1 MYSLYS
7 DAKSK
12 EKAKEKMQELAGKD
26 ENDVEVQTASN
37 FSKELSQSFEDI
49 QIQGMSEKFV
59 EHQIRY
65 TWRSIYK
72 MHNEQA
78 IKAGGTLAQA
88 VVLLNLNPN
97 KGTPSTSLGPKMGLE
112 STSLGRTLKSM
123 ENSGFISRVPNK
135 DDKRGV
141 FIVLTKK
148 GKELRAISKKNGN
161 KFNKVVLN
169 KIGEKNLSIFF
180 DVLKSI
186 NGTIKDGQIF
196 K

>member
-1 MYSLYS
+1 
-7 DAKSK
+7 
-12 EKAKEKMQELAGKD
+12 
-26 ENDVEVQTASN
+26 
-37 FSKELSQSFEDI
+37 
-49 QIQGMSEKFV
+49 MSEKFV
-59 EHQIRY
+59 EHHIRY

-123 ENSGFISRVPNK
+123 EINGLIKRVPNEE
-135 DDKRGV
+135 DRRGV
-141 FIVLTKK
+141 FILLTNK

-161 KFNKVVLN
+161 KFNKIVLN
-169 KIGEKNLSIFF
+169 KIGEKKLDIFF

-186 NGTIKDGQIF
+186 NKTIKDGQIF

>member
-1 MYSLYS
+1 
-7 DAKSK
+7 
-12 EKAKEKMQELAGKD
+12 
-26 ENDVEVQTASN
+26 
-37 FSKELSQSFEDI
+37 
-49 QIQGMSEKFV
+49 
-59 EHQIRY
+59 
-65 TWRSIYK
+65 

-88 VVLLNLNPN
+88 VVLLNLNQN

-123 ENSGFISRVPNK
+123 EINGLIKRVPNGE
-135 DDKRGV
+135 DRRGV
-141 FIVLTKK
+141 FILLTNK

-161 KFNKVVLN
+161 KFNKIVLN
-169 KIGEKNLSIFF
+169 KIGEKKLEIFF

-186 NGTIKDGQIF
+186 NKTIKDGQIF

>member
-1 MYSLYS
+1 
-7 DAKSK
+7 
-12 EKAKEKMQELAGKD
+12 
-26 ENDVEVQTASN
+26 
-37 FSKELSQSFEDI
+37 
-49 QIQGMSEKFV
+49 MSEKFV

-78 IKAGGTLAQA
+78 VKAGGTLSQA

-123 ENSGFISRVPNK
+123 ENNGLITRVPNYE
-135 DDKRGV
+135 DKRGV
-141 FIVLTKK
+141 FILLTKK
-148 GKELRAISKKNGN
+148 GNALRSISKKNGN
-161 KFNKVVLN
+161 KFNKFVLN
-169 KIGEKNLSIFF
+169 KIGEKKLSIFF

-186 NGTIKDGQIF
+186 NATIKDGQIF

>member
-1 MYSLYS
+1 
-7 DAKSK
+7 
-12 EKAKEKMQELAGKD
+12 
-26 ENDVEVQTASN
+26 
-37 FSKELSQSFEDI
+37 
-49 QIQGMSEKFV
+49 
-59 EHQIRY
+59 
-65 TWRSIYK
+65 

-78 IKAGGTLAQA
+78 VKAGGTLAQA

-135 DDKRGV
+135 EDKRGV
-141 FIVLTKK
+141 YIVLTKK

-169 KIGEKNLSIFF
+169 LSLIH
-180 DVLKSI
+180 I
-186 NGTIKDGQIF
+186 
-196 K
+196 

>member
-1 MYSLYS
+1 
-7 DAKSK
+7 
-12 EKAKEKMQELAGKD
+12 
-26 ENDVEVQTASN
+26 
-37 FSKELSQSFEDI
+37 
-49 QIQGMSEKFV
+49 MSEKFV
-59 EHQIRY
+59 EHHIRY

-78 IKAGGTLAQA
+78 VKAGGTLAQA

-123 ENSGFISRVPNK
+123 ENNGLISRVPNK

-141 FIVLTKK
+141 FIVLTDKCIK
-148 GKELRAISKKNGN
+148 GRAISKKNGN
-161 KFNKVVLN
+161 KFNKVILN
-169 KIGEKNLSIFF
+169 KIGEKKLSIFF

>member
-1 MYSLYS
+1 
-7 DAKSK
+7 
-12 EKAKEKMQELAGKD
+12 
-26 ENDVEVQTASN
+26 
-37 FSKELSQSFEDI
+37 
-49 QIQGMSEKFV
+49 MSEKFV
-59 EHQIRY
+59 EHHIRY

-78 IKAGGTLAQA
+78 VKAGGTLAQA

-123 ENSGFISRVPNK
+123 ENAGFISRVPNK

-169 KIGEKNLSIFF
+169 KIGQKKLSIFF
-180 DVLKSI
+180 DVLNSI

>member
-1 MYSLYS
+1 
-7 DAKSK
+7 
-12 EKAKEKMQELAGKD
+12 
-26 ENDVEVQTASN
+26 
-37 FSKELSQSFEDI
+37 
-49 QIQGMSEKFV
+49 
-59 EHQIRY
+59 
-65 TWRSIYK
+65 

-78 IKAGGTLAQA
+78 VKSGGTLAQA

-123 ENSGFISRVPNK
+123 ENNGLISRMPNK
-135 DDKRGV
+135 EDKRGV
-141 FIVLTKK
+141 FILLTKK

-161 KFNKVVLN
+161 KFNKVISN
-169 KIGEKNLSIFF
+169 KVGKKKLSVFF

-186 NGTIKDGQIF
+186 NGTIKNGKIF

>member
-1 MYSLYS
+1 
-7 DAKSK
+7 
-12 EKAKEKMQELAGKD
+12 
-26 ENDVEVQTASN
+26 
-37 FSKELSQSFEDI
+37 
-49 QIQGMSEKFV
+49 
-59 EHQIRY
+59 
-65 TWRSIYK
+65 

-123 ENSGFISRVPNK
+123 EINGLIKRVPNEE
-135 DDKRGV
+135 DRRGV
-141 FIVLTKK
+141 FILLTNK

-161 KFNKVVLN
+161 KFNKIVLN
-169 KIGEKNLSIFF
+169 KIGEKKLEIFF
-180 DVLKSI
+180 DVLKLI
-186 NGTIKDGQIF
+186 NKTIKDGQIF